1 MTTLSNFQGSRSIAV
16 IADDSRPTPNPAS
29 LVHGGTTTAAAPSK
43 LTDGGAR
50 FTEYNIAVGDIVYN
64 DTTGQITDVTAV
76 DSDTTLAVT
85 DNIFLLGNDYRVFRI
100 SQLRPFLFTL
110 NGPDTP
116 APTPGLAQ
124 DILIVNAGGDTV
136 AYAMKVGDS
145 APVQAVR
152 IPRTGNPAGISGT
165 ATFA

>member
-76 DSDTTLAVT
+76 DSNTTLAVT

-100 SQLRPFLFTL
+100 SQIRPFLFTL
-110 NGPDTP
+110 NGPDT
-116 APTPGLAQ
+116 APVAGNAQ
-124 DILIVNAGGDTV
+124 QILIVNAGGDTET
-136 AYAMKVGDS
+136 YAMKVGDS